1 MDRSRTSQR
10 RVQIQASGKDREE
23 ETRARFQPPTE
34 DQEPF
39 MGVKARR
46 ITSLHRDYNGDYLD
60 VPSYPFL
67 LKLLHKQGTPPLS
80 LSLPRSR
87 FQTLQSMT
95 PFGFLFDTML
105 RSESVGAVWYYCLF
119 QVFLGLFGCPVLI

>member
-23 ETRARFQPPTE
+23 ETRARFQPQTE

-46 ITSLHRDYNGDYLD
+46 IASLHRDYNGDYLD
-60 VPSYPFL
+60 VPSDPFL
-67 LKLLHKQGTPPLS
+67 LKLLHKQGTPHPSLS
-80 LSLPRSR
+80 LSRS
-87 FQTLQSMT
+87 QTLHSMM
-95 PFGFLFDTML
+95 PFGCLFDTML
-105 RSESVGAVWYYCLF
+105 RSESVGAWYCCVF
-119 QVFLGLFGCPVLI
+119 QVLLGLFGCPLLI